1 MKRAEPH
8 SRGALAYTFPD
19 PPAHFVRGF
28 IGEREAENTLAG
40 QLRIIFKQQPNPLGD
55 DARLSSPGTGDNKKR
70 TLTMFSGHA
79 LLRIQIKF
87 EGLRHAISRTSSS

>member
-8 SRGALAYTFPD
+8 SRGSFAHAFRD

-28 IGEREAENTLAG
+28 IGESEAENTLAG
-40 QLRIIFKQQPNPLGD
+40 QLRIVFKQQPNPLGD
-55 DARLSSPGTGDNKKR
+55 DTRLSSPCTGDYKKR
-70 TLTMFSGHA
+70 TFTMFSGNA

-87 EGLRHAISRTSSS
+87 EGLRHAMGSASSS

>member
-8 SRGALAYTFPD
+8 SRGSFAYTFRD

-28 IGEREAENTLAG
+28 VGEREAENAFSG
-40 QLRIIFKQQPNPLGD
+40 KLRIVFKQQPNPFGD
-55 DARLSSPGTGDNKKR
+55 DTRLSSPGTGDYKKR
-70 TLTMFSGHA
+70 TFTMFSGNA

-87 EGLRHAISRTSSS
+87 EGLRHAMGSASSS